1 MFLIA
6 HAAAGAALASS
17 VDSPPAAFII
27 GWLSHYLVDLI
38 PHGDEAVGEWTK
50 KGNEVRRF
58 GLVAGIDGL
67 LLAGVLVWLF
77 LGRGGVEWN
86 VLAAAVGAT
95 VPDVM
100 WGIEKVAGRTLFG
113 AHRRF
118 HHRIHNYFHVRMPT
132 WLGLSFQAAFAA
144 LLWYW
149 LFVR

>member
-6 HAAAGAALASS
+6 HAAAGAALAAP
-17 VDSPPAAFII
+17 VASPPAAFAI

-50 KGNEVRRF
+50 KGNEVVRF

-67 LLAGVLVWLF
+67 MLAGVLAWLF
-77 LGRGGVEWN
+77 LSRGVEWN

-118 HHRIHNYFHVRMPT
+118 HHRIHNYFRVRLPT
-132 WLGLSFQAAFAA
+132 AIGLIFQAAFAG

>member
-6 HAAAGAALASS
+6 HAAAGAALAAP
-17 VDSPPAAFII
+17 VAQPAAAFFI
-27 GWLSHYLVDLI
+27 GWASHYLTDLI

-50 KGNEVRRF
+50 KGNEVARF

-67 LLAGVLVWLF
+67 LLAGVLAWLF
-77 LGRGGVEWN
+77 RTRGIEWN

-95 VPDVM
+95 VPDVL
-100 WGIEKVAGRTLFG
+100 WGLEKVAGRTLFG

-118 HHRIHNYFHVRMPT
+118 HHRIHNYFRVRLPT
-132 WLGLSFQAAFAA
+132 ALGLALQAAFAG

-149 LFVR
+149 LAVR